1 MIRGAN
7 LGRTVDVERDR
18 LVQEFWKSAKQN
30 RGMHMYSKA
39 LHHVLNL
46 VEGDKGMFVP
56 VIDKRQTELKFAGG
70 ACHLLV
76 NGVRVLTLEND
87 RVFLARHVGGVG
99 LATDSYGRVI
109 VEKE

>member
-1 MIRGAN
+1 M
-7 LGRTVDVERDR
+7 DRDK
-18 LVQEFWKSAKQN
+18 LVREFWKTAKQM
-30 RGMHMYSKA
+30 RGQHMYSHA
-39 LHHVLNL
+39 LHRVLDL

-56 VIDKRQTELKFAGG
+56 VTNKRQVELKFVGG